1 MILNKMPLFFLTIL
15 TITFLSCGSD
25 NSNQRIIGKWQGISW
40 HVKGQPSGRDAAD
53 VSFEFNADDTY
64 SAAFG
69 QQKETGVFD
78 LTDNKLYTTATG
90 QAKKM
95 VEIHL
100 PTLDTMVMDM
110 NRAGTMEELILV
122 KK

>member
-1 MILNKMPLFFLTIL
+1 MTRLFFSFLTI
-15 TITFLSCGSD
+15 TILACSSD
-25 NSNQRIIGKWQGISW
+25 NSNQRIVGKWQGVSW
-40 HVKGQPSGRDAAD
+40 HVQGQPSGRDAAD
-53 VSFEFNADDTY
+53 VTFEFNADDTY

-69 QQKETGVFD
+69 QQEETGIFD
-78 LTDNKLYTTATG
+78 LTDNKLFTTATG

-100 PTLDTMVMDM
+100 PTLDTMVMAM
-110 NRAGTMEELILV
+110 NRAGTMEELVLV